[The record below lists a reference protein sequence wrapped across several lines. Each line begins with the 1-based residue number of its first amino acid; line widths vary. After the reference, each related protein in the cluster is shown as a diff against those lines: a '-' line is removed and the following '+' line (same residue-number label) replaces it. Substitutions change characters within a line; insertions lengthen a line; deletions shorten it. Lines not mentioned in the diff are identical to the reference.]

1 MNRSNVTAAVNYS
14 LLTSGAGF
22 RRGVEQEVADAALH
36 NPSFR
41 KSVPVKHLARRTLFK
56 VSWASWA
63 TAFLIIA
70 MGSSGP
76 VANAAS
82 DSVAAWE
89 TQALEQYQK
98 VISPILK
105 TRCYECHGDGARKA
119 GLAFDALATKDQ
131 ILRDPQLWLKVLRNT
146 RSHIMPPPEEPQLT
160 GAEQL
165 ALEQWIK
172 TGGFGLDPSQADP
185 GRVTIRRLNRTEYRN
200 TLRDLIGVD
209 FDADAMLP
217 PDDVGYGFD
226 NIGDVLSI
234 SPMRMEKFIEAAM
247 TAVNQGVPMDTM
259 VMPTR
264 MLQGSDFVSADGT
277 QDAARVSYYRARTTS
292 YTFKIK
298 TAADYRLMLN
308 TKLDGE
314 ASPVD
319 PQRARVVWKAD
330 GKVFL
335 EKEYGWADMEYLTDT
350 FTFQWEPG
358 DHVVSC
364 ELTPVFP
371 ELRPLRTKMEYRVL
385 FAIFDGPLEK
395 EKWEHH
401 PNYPRFYTRDKPPT
415 EPAERRVY
423 AREVLSR
430 FVARAYRRPV
440 ASETVEQLVGIA
452 ETNYTL
458 PGATFERGI
467 AQAIIA
473 VLASPRFLFH
483 LEATEPVQAGQRIA
497 QLDEYSLA
505 SRLSYA
511 LWSSLPDEELTG
523 LAARGELRKN
533 FQPQVR
539 RLLASPKAR
548 AFAQN
553 FASQWLQTRS
563 ILDIPINSAA
573 VLATETPPVAA
584 EDTKNSAGLPTSGA
598 PTEPAAG
605 ATASSPP
612 GTGTV
617 SAAGGAPGIGPVGAR
632 GPAGF
637 PGRGGG
643 FGRGRR
649 VPMGMELTPEVRTAM
664 KQEVE
669 SYFEYIVREDRSVLE
684 LLESNYTFLND
695 QLSAVYGITKVTG
708 SEMRRVERPTGHV
721 RGGVLTMGGV
731 LTVTSN
737 PTRTSPV
744 KRGKWVL
751 ENILGSPPAPPPP
764 NVPSLE
770 DTQAK
775 AEIKAPTQRE
785 LLALHRADPKCASC
799 HSRMD
804 PPGLAMEGF
813 NAFGRVRAYESG
825 QKIDPSGELATGEK
839 FSGVSDFKKVLV
851 EKHRME
857 YYWTITEKLLTY
869 LLGRGVE
876 YYDVPTVDAIA
887 GKLDQDNGRFST
899 LLMGALESA
908 PFQQRRTAPN
918 SSNPGRRAGTVPAA
932 SSDSAQK
939 P

>member
-1 MNRSNVTAAVNYS
+1 VGHR
-14 LLTSGAGF
+14 
-22 RRGVEQEVADAALH
+22 AAL
-36 NPSFR
+36 S
-41 KSVPVKHLARRTLFK
+41 AFK
-56 VSWASWA
+56 VSWASGVA
-63 TAFLIIA
+63 ALLIGA
-70 MGSSGP
+70 MGP
-76 VANAAS
+76 KANAANAAN
-82 DSVAAWE
+82 DSAAARE
-89 TQALEQYQK
+89 TQALDQYQK

-105 TRCYECHGDGARKA
+105 SHCYECHGDGAKKA
-119 GLAFDALATKDQ
+119 GLAFDALATKEQ

-146 RSHIMPPPEEPQLT
+146 RSHVMPPPEEAQPT
-160 GAEQL
+160 AAERL

-172 TGGFGLDPSQADP
+172 TSGFGLDPKQPDP

-247 TAVNQGVPMDTM
+247 TAVNQGVPMDTV

-264 MLQGSDFVSADGT
+264 MLQGGDFLSADGT
-277 QDAARVSYYRARTTS
+277 QNAERISYYRARTTS
-292 YTFKIK
+292 HTFKIK
-298 TAADYRLMLN
+298 TAAEYRLALH

-319 PQRARVVWKAD
+319 PQRVRVVWKAD
-330 GKVFL
+330 GKVFM
-335 EKEYGWADMEYLTDT
+335 EKEHGWADMEYLTDI
-350 FTFQWEPG
+350 FTFKWEPG

-371 ELRPLRTKMEYRVL
+371 DLQPLRTKMEYRVL

-401 PNYPRFYTRDKPPT
+401 PNYKRFYTLDKPPADA
-415 EPAERRVY
+415 AERRVY

-430 FVARAYRRPV
+430 FVTKAYRRPV
-440 ASETVEQLVGIA
+440 AAEAVDQLVEIA
-452 ETNYTL
+452 VKNYSL
-458 PGATFERGI
+458 PGATFEKGI
-467 AQAIIA
+467 AQALIA

-483 LEATEPVQAGQRIA
+483 LEATEPAVAGQQIARI
-497 QLDEYSLA
+497 DEYSLA

-511 LWSSLPDEELTG
+511 LWSSLPDDELTG

-533 FQPQVR
+533 FQAQVR
-539 RLLASPKAR
+539 RMLSSPKAR
-548 AFAQN
+548 AFSEN

-573 VLATETPPVAA
+573 VLASETAPVAPEGTTNA
-584 EDTKNSAGLPTSGA
+584 AATVTTTGA
-598 PTEPAAG
+598 AAEPAAG
-605 ATASSPP
+605 TNGAS
-612 GTGTV
+612 V
-617 SAAGGAPGIGPVGAR
+617 RAGGPGLGAR
-632 GPAGF
+632 GAFGGFAG
-637 PGRGGG
+637 RGG

-649 VPMGMELTPEVRTAM
+649 APMGTELTPEVRTAM

-669 SYFEYIVREDRSVLE
+669 SYFDHIVREDRSVLE
-684 LLESNYTFLND
+684 LLQSNYTFLND
-695 QLSAVYGITKVTG
+695 QLGAVYGITNVTG
-708 SEMRRVERPTGHV
+708 SEMRRVELPSGHV

-764 NVPSLE
+764 DVPSLE
-770 DTQAK
+770 DTLAK

-813 NAFGRVRAYESG
+813 NAFGRVRAYEAG

-839 FSGVSDFKKVLV
+839 FSGVGDFKQVLV

-857 YYWTITEKLLTY
+857 FYRTITEKLMTY

-887 GKLDQDNGRFST
+887 AKLDKDDGRFST
-899 LLMGALESA
+899 LLFGLLESA
-908 PFQQRRTAPN
+908 PFQQRRTTPN
-918 SSNPGRRAGTVPAA
+918 NSNRDQRAEVLPAT
-932 SSDSAQK
+932 SRDIAQK

>member
-1 MNRSNVTAAVNYS
+1 MGHR
-14 LLTSGAGF
+14 
-22 RRGVEQEVADAALH
+22 AAL
-36 NPSFR
+36 S
-41 KSVPVKHLARRTLFK
+41 AFK
-56 VSWASWA
+56 VSWASGVA
-63 TAFLIIA
+63 ALLIGA
-70 MGSSGP
+70 MGP
-76 VANAAS
+76 NADEAKAANDA
-82 DSVAAWE
+82 VAARE
-89 TQALEQYQK
+89 AQALDQYQK
-98 VISPILK
+98 VITPILK
-105 TRCYECHGDGARKA
+105 SHCYECHGDGARKA
-119 GLAFDALATKDQ
+119 GLAFDELVTKDQ

-146 RSHIMPPPEEPQLT
+146 RSHVMPPPDEAQPT
-160 GAEQL
+160 AAELL

-172 TGGFGLDPSQADP
+172 TSGFGLDPKQADP

-247 TAVNQGVPMDTM
+247 TAVNQGVPMDTV

-264 MLQGSDFVSADGT
+264 MLQGGDFLTADGT
-277 QDAARVSYYRARTTS
+277 QNAERISYYRARTTS
-292 YTFKIK
+292 HTFKIK
-298 TAADYRLMLN
+298 TAAEYRLALH

-319 PQRARVVWKAD
+319 PQRVRVVWKAD

-350 FTFQWEPG
+350 FTFKWEPG

-371 ELRPLRTKMEYRVL
+371 DLRPLRTKMEYRVL

-401 PNYPRFYTRDKPPT
+401 PNYQRFYTRDKPPVDA
-415 EPAERRVY
+415 AERRAY

-430 FVARAYRRPV
+430 FVTKAYRRPV
-440 ASETVEQLVGIA
+440 AAEAVDQLVEIA
-452 ETNYTL
+452 VKNYSL
-458 PGATFERGI
+458 PGTTFEKGI

-473 VLASPRFLFH
+473 VLASPRFIFH
-483 LEATEPVQAGQRIA
+483 LESTEPAVAGQPIARI
-497 QLDEYSLA
+497 DEYSLA

-511 LWSSLPDEELTG
+511 LWSSLPDDELTA

-533 FQPQVR
+533 FQAQVR
-539 RLLASPKAR
+539 RMLASPKAR
-548 AFAQN
+548 AFSEN

-573 VLATETPPVAA
+573 VLASETAPVAP
-584 EDTKNSAGLPTSGA
+584 EGA
-598 PTEPAAG
+598 TNPAATGTTTGAAAEPAAG
-605 ATASSPP
+605 TNGPS
-612 GTGTV
+612 V
-617 SAAGGAPGIGPVGAR
+617 RAGGPGLGAR
-632 GPAGF
+632 GALGGFAG
-637 PGRGGG
+637 RGG

-649 VPMGMELTPEVRTAM
+649 APMGTELTPEVRTAM

-669 SYFEYIVREDRSVLE
+669 SYFDHIVREDRSVLE
-684 LLESNYTFLND
+684 LLQSNYTFVND
-695 QLSAVYGITKVTG
+695 QLGAVYGITNVTG
-708 SEMRRVERPTGHV
+708 SEMRRVELPAGHV

-775 AEIKAPTQRE
+775 AEVKAPTQRE

-839 FSGVSDFKKVLV
+839 FSGVGDFKKAAGREASDGILPDHHG
-851 EKHRME
+851 EAHD
-857 YYWTITEKLLTY
+857 LLPRPR
-869 LLGRGVE
+869 RG
-876 YYDVPTVDAIA
+876 I
-887 GKLDQDNGRFST
+887 L
-899 LLMGALESA
+899 
-908 PFQQRRTAPN
+908 
-918 SSNPGRRAGTVPAA
+918 RRADGR
-932 SSDSAQK
+932 
-939 P
+939 